1 MFINENMSSE
11 SAKYQYDHF
20 YSNHEF
26 MKDFDKLRMQLN
38 KDTSI
43 NTLYN
48 MMGWKVNEY
57 GGWWNISMF
66 MAYVNKRLQELQEF
80 NKYLDSKLNVE

>member
-1 MFINENMSSE
+1 MESE
-11 SAKYQYDHF
+11 APPEGGTTSDEVIH
-20 YSNHEF
+20 SNHEF

-57 GGWWNISMF
+57 SGWWNISMY

-80 NKYLDSKLNVE
+80 NKSLDSKLNVK